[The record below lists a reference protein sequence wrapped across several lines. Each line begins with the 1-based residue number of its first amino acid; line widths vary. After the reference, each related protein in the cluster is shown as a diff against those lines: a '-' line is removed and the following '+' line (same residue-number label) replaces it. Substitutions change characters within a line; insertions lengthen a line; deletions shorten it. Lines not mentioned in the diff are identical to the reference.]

1 MSNQK
6 YYLPLIH
13 RSKIS
18 FYPYLRLGGFGLGNI
33 LFPFFRAL
41 CSSLK
46 NGANLL
52 YPHYNQIQPR
62 NFFRELNIKSLRN
75 YSFDFNKMKWIC
87 LPREKSAFIYYFNRF
102 YNETHINIKGNI
114 VFFGLKNYFY
124 DFIDDRETVR
134 KFIYFSSRRD
144 FNLKLNTVAIHIRL
158 GDFLINN
165 QSIEPIKI
173 ISSIEY
179 FIKKSYKVEIYSDA
193 DKSKIIKYLKFSEIL
208 EKVIFIK
215 SKSPL
220 NDIIQMSEA
229 EYICG
234 SPYSTFVEWARFIRP
249 DNLDINS
256 YSLINR
262 KTYEEINISP
272 LKWSNFL

>member
-18 FYPYLRLGGFGLGNI
+18 FYPYFRLGGFGLGNI

-46 NGANLL
+46 NGAILL
-52 YPHYNQIQPR
+52 HPHYNQIQPR
-62 NFFRELNIKSLRN
+62 NFFRDLNIKSLRN
-75 YSFDFNKMKWIC
+75 YSFDFDKLKWIS
-87 LPREKSAFIYYFNRF
+87 LSREKSALIYYFNRF
-102 YNETHINIKGNI
+102 ENETHINRKSNI
-114 VFFGLKNYFY
+114 VFCGLKNYFY
-124 DFIDDRETVR
+124 DFIDDRQTVR
-134 KFIYFSSRRD
+134 KFIYFSSRRE
-144 FNLKLNTVAIHIRL
+144 FNLKINTVAIHIRL

-165 QSIEPIKI
+165 QSIEPLKI

-179 FIKKSYKVEIYSDA
+179 FINKSYKVEIYSDA
-193 DKSKIIKYLKFSEIL
+193 NKSKIIKYLNFSKIL
-208 EKVIFIK
+208 EKVIFVE

-249 DNLDINS
+249 DNLDLNS
-256 YSLINR
+256 YSLIN
-262 KTYEEINISP
+262 KKIYESINISP
-272 LKWSNFL
+272 LEWSNFL